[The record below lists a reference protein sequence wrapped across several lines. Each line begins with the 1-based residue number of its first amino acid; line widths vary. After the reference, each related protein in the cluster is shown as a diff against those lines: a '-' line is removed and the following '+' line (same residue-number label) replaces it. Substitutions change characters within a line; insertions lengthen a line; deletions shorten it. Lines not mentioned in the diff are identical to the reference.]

1 MKRFDGI
8 VLCSD
13 VDGTLIDE
21 QNCVPKEN
29 LEAIAY
35 FRAHG
40 GKFTLATGRIPQA
53 VTPLLAGITLDF
65 PCVCH
70 NGCSIYDFDT
80 GCYIDTVALSKSAKA
95 AAEEIQKISPESG
108 VEVIIPEGICV
119 VKRTFATDRHLI
131 FEKISASYAES
142 LEEVTAPWLKIL
154 FAQEPEETDRI
165 NEQMRVSALHKEYSI
180 IKTHQYY
187 YEIFHKNA
195 SKGNALSKL
204 CDRFGIDLK
213 NVAAIGDNENDLSM
227 LSVVGKSAAAGNAPD
242 SVKEKADVVTCSNKQ
257 GAVADFI
264 SKL

>member
-8 VLCSD
+8 VFCSD

-21 QNCVPKEN
+21 QNCIPKEN

-40 GKFTLATGRIPQA
+40 GKFTLATGRIPEA
-53 VTPLLAGITLDF
+53 VIPVLRGVTLDF

-70 NGCSIYDFDT
+70 NGCSIYDFNT
-80 GCYIDTVALSKSAKA
+80 GRYIHMVELSKEAKR
-95 AAEEIQKISPESG
+95 AAEEIQKISPNSG
-108 VEVIIPEGICV
+108 LEVMTPEGICV
-119 VKRTFATDRHLI
+119 VKRTPATDRHLS
-131 FEKISASYAES
+131 FEKISATSAS
-142 LEEVTAPWLKIL
+142 RLDAVSAPWLKIL

-165 NEQMRVSALHKEYSI
+165 NEQMRGSAFHEEYSI

-187 YEIFHKNA
+187 YEIFHKEA

-204 CDRFGIDLK
+204 CARFGIDLK
-213 NVAAIGDNENDLSM
+213 NVTAIGDNENDLSM
-227 LSVVGKSAAAGNAPD
+227 LSIVGKSAAAGNAPD
-242 SVKEKADVVTCSNKQ
+242 SVKQKADIVTCTNSE